1 MRSSMN
7 AVWGS
12 GLFLALSVSAMGANR
27 APTIS
32 LMPSVSTTTVVTDGT
47 TQYSVTLRA
56 SDADGYN
63 DLRDMRVMLNYV
75 RSGGDQTKVRGYLAW
90 GQAESDVTRYG
101 GNWAFAAAIGGG
113 RWAYET
119 VNWGGVTYI
128 APMAC
133 QVTTT
138 GAASGGMGTR
148 TVTWTFQARAAWA
161 NNPVINTADA
171 FIADYEINV
180 GWRENPTEFDV
191 VPSACV
197 FHAATPA
204 PPVITA
210 ASVSSISFQIP
221 AAGNESDLLAV
232 RISPPVNGQQ
242 FVQANGTI
250 GSFPVWRAR
259 ANWATTTVTSLGSS
273 TVYGLSARAMSTA
286 AGACPSD
293 WGVVSTG
300 STTLLSPEVDVTAAG
315 LPIHK
320 GVLGMDAQAKVVSAN
335 LDRDTLAA
343 SFNTSMRFGGDG
355 YNWKTRTAEWN
366 SSTRSTLQALR
377 DARDRNSYV
386 QMCLNTRGIG
396 SGNGSTWAYTDQS
409 AETLAALAADWVYYC
424 NKLVPLKRQ
433 GDALTAQE
441 QAILDSMSWGS
452 DAKLLAPGEAA
463 TSRVDYWEIGNEP
476 EGPYPPPALS
486 PADYAAR
493 YNTITK
499 AMLAVDPTIKVGP
512 CVMSADNGNAWLDAV
527 FANRNNRVDFVAY
540 HPYGPLYSITRS
552 TGVLNANDLAIGM
565 NRIKQQQADRRQKV
579 VDRLTANN
587 RSASTPLIASEWN
600 PSSWEGTWY
609 FGLHQTVAQG
619 LGVAETIFS
628 FAELGFVAAQY
639 WDFPNYPSS
648 TAIETPGFK
657 VFKEMQARQP
667 ARLVY
672 SCVDGAFRLY
682 VTLNNE
688 GNQLVVWAINMSE
701 TDDKPVRLQ
710 LTGPFRATRAIERR
724 LANTSG
730 DTSLATRNIYTDA
743 ADKIAWI
750 ESDRTGQLDPRDF
763 TVTIEDATLTMLIFD
778 IRRLARVDYD
788 ADDDVDQDDFAFLQ
802 TCLSGPIAP
811 TAPGCG
817 PADLDGD
824 GNVDQD
830 DVLRFAGCLNGPT
843 IPAVEN
849 CPN

>member
-1 MRSSMN
+1 
-7 AVWGS
+7 
-12 GLFLALSVSAMGANR
+12 
-27 APTIS
+27 
-32 LMPSVSTTTVVTDGT
+32 
-47 TQYSVTLRA
+47 
-56 SDADGYN
+56 
-63 DLRDMRVMLNYV
+63 
-75 RSGGDQTKVRGYLAW
+75 
-90 GQAESDVTRYG
+90 
-101 GNWAFAAAIGGG
+101 
-113 RWAYET
+113 
-119 VNWGGVTYI
+119 
-128 APMAC
+128 
-133 QVTTT
+133 
-138 GAASGGMGTR
+138 
-148 TVTWTFQARAAWA
+148 
-161 NNPVINTADA
+161 
-171 FIADYEINV
+171 
-180 GWRENPTEFDV
+180 
-191 VPSACV
+191 
-197 FHAATPA
+197 
-204 PPVITA
+204 
-210 ASVSSISFQIP
+210 
-221 AAGNESDLLAV
+221 
-232 RISPPVNGQQ
+232 
-242 FVQANGTI
+242 
-250 GSFPVWRAR
+250 
-259 ANWATTTVTSLGSS
+259 
-273 TVYGLSARAMSTA
+273 
-286 AGACPSD
+286 
-293 WGVVSTG
+293 
-300 STTLLSPEVDVTAAG
+300 
-315 LPIHK
+315 
-320 GVLGMDAQAKVVSAN
+320 
-335 LDRDTLAA
+335 
-343 SFNTSMRFGGDG
+343 
-355 YNWKTRTAEWN
+355 
-366 SSTRSTLQALR
+366 
-377 DARDRNSYV
+377 
-386 QMCLNTRGIG
+386 
-396 SGNGSTWAYTDQS
+396 
-409 AETLAALAADWVYYC
+409 
-424 NKLVPLKRQ
+424 
-433 GDALTAQE
+433 
-441 QAILDSMSWGS
+441 
-452 DAKLLAPGEAA
+452 
-463 TSRVDYWEIGNEP
+463 
-476 EGPYPPPALS
+476 LS

-493 YNTITK
+493 YNAITK

-657 VFKEMQARQP
+657 VFKEMQARKP

-682 VTLNNE
+682 VTLNAE
-688 GNQLVVWAINMSE
+688 GNQLVVWALNMSE
-701 TDDKPVRLQ
+701 TDDKPVRLR
-710 LTGPFRATRAIERR
+710 LNGPFRATRVIERR
-724 LANTSG
+724 LADTSG

-763 TVTIEDATLTMLIFD
+763 TVTIEDATLTMLAFD

-802 TCLSGPIAP
+802 ACLSGPIAP
-811 TAPGCG
+811 ATPGCG

-830 DVLRFAGCLNGPT
+830 DLLRFAGCLNGPT